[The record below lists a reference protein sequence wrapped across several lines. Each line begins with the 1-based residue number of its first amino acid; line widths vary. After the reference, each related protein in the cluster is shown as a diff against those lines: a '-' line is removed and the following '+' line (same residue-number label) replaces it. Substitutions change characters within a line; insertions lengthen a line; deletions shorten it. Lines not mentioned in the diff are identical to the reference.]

1 MQVMDRVSAKEI
13 SPAQTKMTSPL
24 YIQIAESL
32 LEQIVSGNLA
42 PEVRLPSERELSKTL
57 NVSRMTLR
65 MALDVLDSKG
75 LIVRRPGDGTY
86 VAKPK
91 IERQASKLVPF
102 TKSMR
107 ERGYR
112 TSARILV
119 FEQRLAEVSVADK
132 LDLPVS
138 TPVFYCQRLRLINQE
153 PVMLENLTMPV
164 YRFPNFGQYDL
175 ENRSI
180 YEIMETEFGITAY
193 QAQQSLEAVSA
204 TEQEA
209 ELLEVEP
216 GAPMMLERRLAFD
229 KDGRPL
235 EYGHD
240 LYRGDRFR
248 FVTEVAPL
256 EMK

>member
-1 MQVMDRVSAKEI
+1 
-13 SPAQTKMTSPL
+13 
-24 YIQIAESL
+24 
-32 LEQIVSGNLA
+32 
-42 PEVRLPSERELSKTL
+42 
-57 NVSRMTLR
+57 
-65 MALDVLDSKG
+65 
-75 LIVRRPGDGTY
+75 
-86 VAKPK
+86 
-91 IERQASKLVPF
+91 
-102 TKSMR
+102 
-107 ERGYR
+107 
-112 TSARILV
+112 
-119 FEQRLAEVSVADK
+119 
-132 LDLPVS
+132 
-138 TPVFYCQRLRLINQE
+138 
-153 PVMLENLTMPV
+153 MLENLTMPV
-164 YRFPNFGQYDL
+164 YRFPNFGQYNL